1 MKIPLRAAAVAVAP
15 ALLLG
20 LGASSAVGAVAHPGA
35 AASASARFEPAS
47 ASFVS
52 GRIGFVLGARGCA
65 NLPCSARLV
74 RTANG
79 GRTWTAV
86 HAPAVPLVAAYTASP
101 RFAVH
106 TVRFADSRDGWLFGP
121 GLWAT
126 HDGGG
131 HWQRIYLP
139 GTVTAVAA
147 SNGVAYASLSPYGGG
162 HSRLY
167 ESRVATNRWTLV
179 PGVVPAGALTLY
191 GHAGWAGVAP
201 GLWATTDLRHWH
213 KLSFSCSPYT
223 FSNLAAGTRTRLVV
237 LCMGNAAAG
246 SAGKMIYASANGGRT
261 FWKVGPA
268 PLQGSS
274 GAIAVPPGRP
284 QIVTLAARD
293 GASLL
298 DRSVNGGRTW
308 TWVQYND
315 GGIGWRDMA
324 YVTPAI
330 GWIIHGDVGDLTH
343 NGLMRTVNAGAAWY
357 NITIP

>member
-1 MKIPLRAAAVAVAP
+1 MKISLRAAAVAAAP
-15 ALLLG
+15 ILLLG
-20 LGASSAVGAVAHPGA
+20 LGAGSAVGAVAHPGA
-35 AASASARFEPAS
+35 AASAPARFEPAS

-52 GRIGFVLGARGCA
+52 GGTGFVLGARGCA
-65 NLPCSARLV
+65 DLPCPARLV

-79 GRTWTAV
+79 GGAWTAV
-86 HAPAVPLVAAYTASP
+86 HAPAVPLVAADTASP
-101 RFAVH
+101 WFAVH

-131 HWQRIYLP
+131 QWQRIFLP

-147 SNGVAYASLSPYGGG
+147 SNGVAFASVSPYGGG

-167 ESRVATNRWTLV
+167 ESRVAANRWTLV

-191 GHAGWAGVAP
+191 GDAGWAGAAP
-201 GLWATTDLRHWH
+201 SLWATTDLRHWH

-223 FSNLAAGTRTRLVV
+223 FSNLTAGTQTRVMV

-261 FWKVGPA
+261 FFKAGPA
-268 PLQGSS
+268 PFQGSS
-274 GAIAVPPGRP
+274 GAIAIPPGRP
-284 QIVTLAARD
+284 QIVTLAARG
-293 GASLL
+293 GASVL

-308 TWVQYND
+308 TGAQYND
-315 GGIGWRDMA
+315 GGIGWSDMA
-324 YVTPAI
+324 YVTPTI
-330 GWIIHGDVGDLTH
+330 GWIIHGDAGDLPY
-343 NGLMRTVNAGAAWY
+343 NGLMRTVNAGATWY
-357 NITIP
+357 NIAIP